1 MRRRRSFKIREV
13 FLSEPESDHCGVVLW
28 RLDWCQ
34 GLKSWLLDYFE
45 DVDVFSSDVEHD
57 VEEAF
62 CNSLVIDDNFAATYL
77 QFGRDWNCLVTTCSR
92 IVVVAVWQLLGNSTQ
107 LSGPLCHWQCLGI
120 WHIIYDTI
128 WYVIYDRYVSSCRF
142 LFPKLLISSKEI
154 NIWVSIGCTNLLV
167 HYFEVQLLNT
177 TLHLFWWRCFWTYL
191 WSCRRRWCWL

>member
-1 MRRRRSFKIREV
+1 MWHSRPPRDPPPPFMANTILNFHFDYWHPSLIYRLNFFQLLLLFFFCQKLQHHCFKTARFCIFIRRRRRSFKIREV

-77 QFGRDWNCLVTTCSR
+77 QFGRDWNCLVTTWSR
-92 IVVVAVWQLLGNSTQ
+92 IVVVAVWQLLGNNTQ

-120 WHIIYDTI
+120 WDIIYDMI
-128 WYVIYDRYVSSCRF
+128 
-142 LFPKLLISSKEI
+142 
-154 NIWVSIGCTNLLV
+154 
-167 HYFEVQLLNT
+167 
-177 TLHLFWWRCFWTYL
+177 
-191 WSCRRRWCWL
+191 